1 MRERGN
7 KFKYLHLH
15 LSIYIPRGGAFDLF
29 ATMLKFGTHKRNG
42 GREEGLER
50 RYETHHLSF
59 FGGLFLREHTH
70 TYRFINEGK

>member
-1 MRERGN
+1 MSEKRN

-42 GREEGLER
+42 GER
-50 RYETHHLSF
+50 KVLNDVTKIIIFPSSAVF
-59 FGGLFLREHTH
+59 F
-70 TYRFINEGK
+70 